1 MATEI
6 AMALVGL
13 FCTAA
18 SSWVTFILTRRK
30 YNSEVESQQIENQN
44 ASFELYKKTMEE
56 SMAAQ
61 KQRFEDTIVSLNEKI
76 EYLQKENDSLKSQLS
91 QLQMQMIKYLG
102 TMETASSKKKT
113 EEPSNGDSIG

>member
-102 TMETASSKKKT
+102 TMETASSKKKSK
-113 EEPSNGDSIG
+113 EPSNGNSTE

>member
-6 AMALVGL
+6 IMAFVAVLCG
-13 FCTAA
+13 AI
-18 SSWVTFILTRRK
+18 SSWVTFVFTRRK

-76 EYLQKENDSLKSQLS
+76 DYLQKENDSLKSQLS
-91 QLQMQMIKYLG
+91 TLQMQMIKYLG
-102 TMETASSKKKT
+102 TMDTTPNKKSKKSEDGT
-113 EEPSNGDSIG
+113 SAG

>member
-6 AMALVGL
+6 TMALVGL

-76 EYLQKENDSLKSQLS
+76 EHLQKENDSLKSQLN
-91 QLQMQMIKYLG
+91 QLQMQVINYLG
-102 TMETASSKKKT
+102 TIDGLTPRKKAKKS
-113 EEPSNGDSIG
+113 EDGDSGK